1 MGAQYNW
8 AERNLDS
15 DSTKLDLGNASGRNT
30 FELFAFLYLGKLF
43 FREELNYDKKE
54 KTHLGL

>member
-43 FREELNYDKKE
+43 LERN
-54 KTHLGL
+54 